1 MRRALAVLAPLVAA
15 GCSDPTIAIAIDW
28 SAHLGLRD
36 QVTEVRV
43 TVNTLTNQACA
54 TLRDGDVDDAELALG
69 LQTAVT
75 FPNGAS
81 THALDGVPRLGPKLF
96 VLEGYDAEHRRIA
109 AGCRDHGDID
119 ADVELAIVAEPVIVT
134 RVVLTPDQSPSLTLP
149 RTTSGGPGDR
159 LTFYAR
165 ELAAGHAALDP
176 LAARFSLRTIEHP
189 ADLPFGETTRVD
201 EITGEFRGDLPQTM
215 PADASA
221 AVGPVELVLRV
232 PWPDRVQRV
241 AAFVPAAVLA
251 APRTIAAT
259 EANAVRPDW
268 AFVTSGPPDD
278 VVAASLVEVAGQP
291 RRIAVITEEDRT
303 LKLRGAITSAVT
315 GEARALAGF
324 RRPAGSA
331 IVTLTRDG
339 WYRVD
344 PATPALVPIAAGPGA
359 TADELVAMPSCGN
372 PLVDAGLLV
381 RTAAAWQGF
390 TAPGP
395 APAADD
401 EPVGALAQRLTAFWG
416 EHPGAA
422 LEDVLCVTVD
432 QAALAIAVLAVA
444 DDTGF
449 VARYAVSNIGA
460 PTVLPFVGSVTV
472 AVPGPNAIDLVGP
485 IPTDTGVRAV
495 SYRAKRDGDAALL
508 IPDQVVD
515 YPLPAVPSRMI
526 VAHANTDAYPDVLAL
541 VPFQGGVTLSVTLGA
556 ARPGDELTALVRTGL
571 TGQSPR
577 FVRLPLLENDDLQL
591 VIAGDAGLVAF
602 DMLTPA
608 HAMPPSSRAV
618 AP

>member
-1 MRRALAVLAPLVAA
+1 MRRALATLGPIVLGA
-15 GCSDPTIAIAIDW
+15 CSDPTLAITIDW
-28 SAHLGLRD
+28 SQHPGLRD

-75 FPNGAS
+75 FTNGARA
-81 THALDGVPRLGPKLF
+81 HALDGVPRLGPKLF

-119 ADVELAIVAEPVIVT
+119 ADLELAIVAEPVIVT

-165 ELAAGHAALDP
+165 ELAAGHAALGEP
-176 LAARFSLRTIEHP
+176 ARFALRTIDHP
-189 ADLPFGETTRVD
+189 ADLPFGEATLVD
-201 EITGEFRGDLPQTM
+201 ATTGEFGGDLPQAI

-232 PWPDRVQRV
+232 PWPDRIQRV

-268 AFVTSGPPDD
+268 AFVTAGPPDD

-291 RRIAVITEEDRT
+291 RRIAVIAERSKT
-303 LKLRGAITSAVT
+303 LVRVGAITSAVT
-315 GEARALAGF
+315 SEARALAGF
-324 RRPAGSA
+324 RRPAGST

-339 WYRVD
+339 WYQVD
-344 PATPALVPIAAGPGA
+344 PATPALVSLATGPGA
-359 TADELVAMPSCGN
+359 TADELVAMPSCAN

-381 RTAAAWQGF
+381 RTAAGWQGF

-395 APAADD
+395 TPAAGD
-401 EPVGALAQRLTAFWG
+401 EPVGALAQRLSAFWTAQ
-416 EHPGAA
+416 PGAV
-422 LEDVLCVTVD
+422 LEDVLCVTLD
-432 QAALAIAVLAVA
+432 QAAVAIAVLAVA
-444 DDTGF
+444 DATGY
-449 VARYAVSNIGA
+449 VARYAVANIGA

-485 IPTDTGVRAV
+485 VPTDTGVRAV
-495 SYRAKRDGDAALL
+495 SYRVKRDGDTPLL
-508 IPDQVVD
+508 IPDQYVD

-608 HAMPPSSRAV
+608 HAV

>member
-1 MRRALAVLAPLVAA
+1 MRRALLVLAPLLAA
-15 GCSDPTIAIAIDW
+15 GCSDPTITIAIDW
-28 SAHLGLRD
+28 SPHPGLRD

-43 TVNTLTNQACA
+43 TVNTLTDQACA

-69 LQTAVT
+69 LQAAVT

-81 THALDGVPRLGPKLF
+81 AHAIDGVPRLGPKLF

-149 RTTSGGPGDR
+149 RTTRGGPGDR

-165 ELAAGHAALDP
+165 ELAAGHAALGAP
-176 LAARFSLRTIEHP
+176 ARFALRTIDHP
-189 ADLPFGETTRVD
+189 ADLPFGEATLVD
-201 EITGEFRGDLPQTM
+201 ETTGEFGGDLPQAI

-259 EANAVRPDW
+259 ETNAVRPDW
-268 AFVTSGPPDD
+268 AFVTAGPPDD

-291 RRIAVITEEDRT
+291 RRIAVITERNKT
-303 LKLRGAITSAVT
+303 LVRVGAITSTVT
-315 GEARALAGF
+315 SEARALTGF
-324 RRPAGSA
+324 RRPAGST
-331 IVTLTRDG
+331 IVTLTGDG
-339 WYRVD
+339 WYQVD
-344 PATPALVPIAAGPGA
+344 PATPALVPLAPGPGA
-359 TADELVAMPSCGN
+359 TADELVAMPSCAN

-381 RTAAAWQGF
+381 RTAAGWQGF

-395 APAADD
+395 TPAASD
-401 EPVGALAQRLTAFWG
+401 EPVGALAQRLSAFWTAQ
-416 EHPGAA
+416 PGAV
-422 LEDVLCVTVD
+422 LEDVLCVTLD
-432 QAALAIAVLAVA
+432 QTAVVIAVLAVA
-444 DDTGF
+444 DDTGY
-449 VARYAVSNIGA
+449 VARYAVANIGA

-472 AVPGPNAIDLVGP
+472 AIPGPNAIDLVGP
-485 IPTDTGVRAV
+485 VPTDTGVRAV
-495 SYRAKRDGDAALL
+495 SYRVKRDGDVPLL
-508 IPDQVVD
+508 VPDGYVD

-541 VPFQGGVTLSVTLGA
+541 VPFQGGVTLSLTHGA

-571 TGQSPR
+571 TSLTPR

-608 HAMPPSSRAV
+608 HAV